1 MPCGISKKSLVPFG
15 INKKSS
21 VPFGISRSP
30 IPLGISKKGFEPF
43 GISQNSVVPLRVSK
57 KSPAPSGISQKSFV
71 PFGVSKKGCVPFDIS
86 PDFVLPHM
94 RRSKTV
100 EMKHFIPGMVATL
113 SLAPEDNFVKGGVQ
127 ANSFHF
133 MFTLGFWP
141 GTSFLRF
148 YPMIISCT
156 LLERIS
162 DCPGIL
168 SILTSFAHTRFPV
181 ETFICSNS
189 AGAIYGG
196 AGTIACWSD
205 WSRRLDK
212 A

>member
-1 MPCGISKKSLVPFG
+1 MPCRFSKKSLVPFG

-113 SLAPEDNFVKGGVQ
+113 SLAPEDNFVKGGVK

-141 GTSFLRF
+141 GTSVIRF
-148 YPMIISCT
+148 YPMIIFLHS
-156 LLERIS
+156 LGANFRLPRNLEHPDVIRAHA
-162 DCPGIL
+162 L
-168 SILTSFAHTRFPV
+168 SSGDLH
-181 ETFICSNS
+181 
-189 AGAIYGG
+189 
-196 AGTIACWSD
+196 
-205 WSRRLDK
+205 L
-212 A
+212 